1 MSLRFPK
8 DCFFASIRPG
18 CRCWRWPAAARR
30 LEYGPKGPVAVVMG
44 GITGVGGGTVRD
56 ILLNQIPAVLRVDF
70 IASSALIGATVLVIA
85 RHFRIRAE
93 WAAVMGGAP
102 CGVLR
107 LLSAL
112 LHWHLP

>member
-1 MSLRFPK
+1 M
-8 DCFFASIRPG
+8 
-18 CRCWRWPAAARR
+18 
-30 LEYGPKGPVAVVMG
+30 MG

-56 ILLNQIPAVLRVDF
+56 ILLNEITAVLRVDF
-70 IASSALIGATVLVIA
+70 IASSALIGATVLVMA

-93 WAAVMGGAP
+93 WAAAMGGVT

-112 LHWHLP
+112 LHWHLPVANLH